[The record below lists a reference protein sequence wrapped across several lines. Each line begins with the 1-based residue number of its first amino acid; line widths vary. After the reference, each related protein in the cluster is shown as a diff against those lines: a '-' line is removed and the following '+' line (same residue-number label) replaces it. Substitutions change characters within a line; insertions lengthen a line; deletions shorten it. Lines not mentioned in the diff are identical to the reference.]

1 MADYALVGVTS
12 VRDRKRLFQLIQS
25 LHSNSHFDAA
35 ASAALPPLTSEHT
48 ASPFARTIGSPS
60 ELALLF
66 SPAAARSVDAFDA
79 EKDRALALMDE
90 IDLKYGTSK
99 DSGRTPS
106 PASTSAGAGSKGEH
120 QPQHRARALKQ
131 ASASSRTLPVASP
144 PIVVKQLPA
153 VQQPFPTT
161 ENAPANKDR
170 PDFVR
175 SKSLKTVSTT
185 KRAAARAA
193 ANKQSQSPNAAAD
206 ESPVAAPIMTSA
218 APTQSSSSNISSS
231 SSSSSSSNGSKS
243 ATAPAATV
251 APTPLP
257 TTLPLASMEPEVA
270 RALQHKIRVCVRKRP
285 LNAKERRANES
296 DIVSSDSDDNVLSVH
311 EPKLKLDLT
320 PYTEEH
326 SFQFDEVFDESVDNE
341 EVYRA
346 TARPLVA
353 AIFSGARA
361 TCFAYGQTGSG
372 KTHTMLGDGER
383 NLGLYVLAA
392 RDLFAQLNKLGGGNV
407 CTVSFF
413 EIYGGKLFDLL
424 ANRAPCH
431 ARDNGQGEVVIRGLS
446 SHVVA
451 SEHALL
457 DCVRQGSES
466 RSTGVTAANSDSSR
480 SHAVLQ
486 LTVGKKD
493 KPLGKL
499 SFIDLAGSE
508 RGSETGKNLDKQ
520 TRLEGAEI
528 NKSLLAL
535 KECIRAL
542 DQDSR
547 HLPFRQSTLTQVLK
561 DSFVGGITR
570 TVMIATVSPGSGASE
585 HTLNTLRYAD
595 RVKELG
601 TGGNKNSESYAA
613 LTAAPTVVPVAK
625 LADQSA
631 PKEQAPAAPTPKVQ
645 QQQQQQQAADET
657 PAKQHRKRVSLTP
670 RKLLNRKSSVGS
682 AVAAQPNFS
691 GVTPARAA
699 SNSALPQVTPR
710 SAARPVAAAAA
721 PDAHEDESGASVLI
735 EALSDVVVTH
745 RRTIDEDMA
754 LLKREM
760 KLLDAA
766 IDKSADPQI
775 ELYVQQLDDILE
787 LKAAAVLQMRE
798 RLDAF
803 KSEFMN

>member
-1 MADYALVGVTS
+1 LKKKKKKNSKKFMDLQMADYALVGVTS

-25 LHSNSHFDAA
+25 LNGVAAPSKSKASN
-35 ASAALPPLTSEHT
+35 E
-48 ASPFARTIGSPS
+48 SPFARTLGSPA

-66 SPAAARSVDAFDA
+66 SPNARRSVDAFDA

-90 IDLKYGTSK
+90 IDLKYTS
-99 DSGRTPS
+99 SAAARSPS
-106 PASTSAGAGSKGEH
+106 PVPVSNNSKSVVAAATSVRTTAGKPRSSTSPAVPAAKVSPVVSAASSENVPVNKAQMTVQQMDRGVL
-120 QPQHRARALKQ
+120 ARA
-131 ASASSRTLPVASP
+131 
-144 PIVVKQLPA
+144 
-153 VQQPFPTT
+153 
-161 ENAPANKDR
+161 
-170 PDFVR
+170 
-175 SKSLKTVSTT
+175 KSLKSVNTT

-193 ANKQSQSPNAAAD
+193 ANKQAPGAKLQRSSSGAVNNTGSPSGSVAGSDTMSPQRVETPPVVAQVLPPPPQ
-206 ESPVAAPIMTSA
+206 PVAS
-218 APTQSSSSNISSS
+218 
-231 SSSSSSSNGSKS
+231 
-243 ATAPAATV
+243 
-251 APTPLP
+251 LP
-257 TTLPLASMEPEVA
+257 PPPPQTLPLANMAPDIA

-285 LNAKERRANES
+285 LNSRERRANEA
-296 DIVSSDSDDNVLSVH
+296 DIVSGDGDSVLCVH

-326 SFQFDEVFDESVDNE
+326 SFQFDEVFDEAIDNE
-341 EVYRA
+341 EVYRR

-353 AIFSGARA
+353 AIFKGARA

-372 KTHTMLGDGER
+372 KTHTMLGDGEGT
-383 NLGLYVLAA
+383 LGLYMLAA
-392 RDLFAQLNKLGGGNV
+392 RDLFAQLGTMGAGHV

-424 ANRAPCH
+424 ANRTLCH

-451 SEHALL
+451 NEHALL
-457 DCVRQGSES
+457 ECVRQGSES
-466 RSTGVTAANSDSSR
+466 RSVGTTAANADSSR

-486 LTVGKKD
+486 LTVGRRND
-493 KPLGKL
+493 KPIGKL

-570 TVMIATVSPGSGASE
+570 TVMIATVSPNSSASE

-601 TGGNKNSESYAA
+601 TGGANKQMSESYAA
-613 LTAAPTVVPVAK
+613 LTAAPTVI
-625 LADQSA
+625 
-631 PKEQAPAAPTPKVQ
+631 AAPPQ
-645 QQQQQQQAADET
+645 QVAAAAVSTAPLAANNGGDET
-657 PAKQHRKRVSLTP
+657 PAKRRHRVSLTP
-670 RKLLNRKSSVGS
+670 RKLLNRKSSIS
-682 AVAAQPNFS
+682 AGIAAA
-691 GVTPARAA
+691 TPARTPAA
-699 SNSALPQVTPR
+699 
-710 SAARPVAAAAA
+710 AAAAA
-721 PDAHEDESGASVLI
+721 PQQQQQQQQLQQQALVTPRAQRDVDDADDADDGTLI
-735 EALSDVVVTH
+735 DALSEVVVSH
-745 RRTIDEDMA
+745 RSTIDNEMA

-760 KLLDAA
+760 KLLDVT
-766 IDKSADPQI
+766 IDKSVEPQI
-775 ELYVQQLDDILE
+775 DIYIAQLDEIIE
-787 LKAAAVLQMRE
+787 LKAATLLQMRE

-803 KSEFMN
+803 KAEFMP

>member
-1 MADYALVGVTS
+1 LKKKKKKKKKQNSKKKKKFLEMQMADYALVGVTS

-25 LHSNSHFDAA
+25 LNGVA
-35 ASAALPPLTSEHT
+35 PPKSKAPVA
-48 ASPFARTIGSPS
+48 ASPFAQTLGSPA

-66 SPAAARSVDAFDA
+66 SPNARRSVDAFDV

-90 IDLKYGTSK
+90 IDLKYTASAAAR
-99 DSGRTPS
+99 SPS
-106 PASTSAGAGSKGEH
+106 PALSSSSSSNNNSKANPAVRAASKPRSSTS
-120 QPQHRARALKQ
+120 
-131 ASASSRTLPVASP
+131 
-144 PIVVKQLPA
+144 PIVPKALT
-153 VQQPFPTT
+153 PTST
-161 ENAPANKDR
+161 VENVPANKSQTATVQQADR
-170 PDFVR
+170 GVLAR
-175 SKSLKTVSTT
+175 AKSLKSVNTT
-185 KRAAARAA
+185 KRAAARAL
-193 ANKQSQSPNAAAD
+193 ANKQAPGGAKLQRSSSGAVNSSPGSVTGSVDTPSPQRIDTPPMQLPPA
-206 ESPVAAPIMTSA
+206 PVAAVVP
-218 APTQSSSSNISSS
+218 Q
-231 SSSSSSSNGSKS
+231 
-243 ATAPAATV
+243 
-251 APTPLP
+251 
-257 TTLPLASMEPEVA
+257 TLPLANMAPDIA

-285 LNAKERRANES
+285 LNSRERRANET
-296 DIVSSDSDDNVLSVH
+296 DIVSGDGDAVLAVH

-326 SFQFDEVFDESVDNE
+326 SFQFDEVFDETIDNE
-341 EVYRA
+341 EVYRR

-353 AIFSGARA
+353 AIFKGARA

-372 KTHTMLGDGER
+372 KTHTMLGDGEGT
-383 NLGLYVLAA
+383 LGLYMLAA
-392 RDLFAQLNKLGGGNV
+392 RDLFAQLGSLGAGHV

-424 ANRAPCH
+424 ANRTLCH

-451 SEHALL
+451 NEHALL
-457 DCVRQGSES
+457 ECVRQGSES
-466 RSTGVTAANSDSSR
+466 RSVGTTAANADSSR

-486 LTVGKKD
+486 LTVGRRND
-493 KPLGKL
+493 KPIGKL

-570 TVMIATVSPGSGASE
+570 TVMIATVSPNSSASE

-601 TGGNKNSESYAA
+601 TGGANKQMSESYAA
-613 LTAAPTVVPVAK
+613 LTAAPTVV
-625 LADQSA
+625 
-631 PKEQAPAAPTPKVQ
+631 AAPP
-645 QQQQQQQAADET
+645 QQQQQQQAASTTTAATTTNGDET
-657 PAKQHRKRVSLTP
+657 PAKRRHRVSLTP
-670 RKLLNRKSSVGS
+670 RKLLNRKASIG
-682 AVAAQPNFS
+682 AGIAA
-691 GVTPARAA
+691 TPARTPAQPQLA
-699 SNSALPQVTPR
+699 PQQQPQQQQALVTPR
-710 SAARPVAAAAA
+710 AMQRNDDVN
-721 PDAHEDESGASVLI
+721 DHDDQDSGLI
-735 EALSDVVVTH
+735 DALSEVVVAH
-745 RRTIDEDMA
+745 RTTIDNEMA

-760 KLLDAA
+760 KLLDAS
-766 IDKSADPQI
+766 IDKSAEPQI
-775 ELYVQQLDDILE
+775 DIYVAQLDEIIE
-787 LKAAAVLQMRE
+787 LKAAALLQMRE

-803 KSEFMN
+803 KAEFMP